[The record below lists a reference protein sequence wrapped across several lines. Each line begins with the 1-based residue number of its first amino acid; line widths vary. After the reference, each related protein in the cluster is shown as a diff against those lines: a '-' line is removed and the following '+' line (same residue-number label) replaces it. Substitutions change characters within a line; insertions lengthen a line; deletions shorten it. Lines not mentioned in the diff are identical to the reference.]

1 MKIKKGDNIKVIAGK
16 DKGKTGTVKEAFP
29 KKDMVLVEGV
39 NVLTKHEKARRRGS
53 KGQVVQK
60 AFPIHVSNVM
70 IVDPKTGKPSRVG
83 KKKVGEK
90 MTRVA
95 KKSGQS
101 LS

>member
-83 KKKVGEK
+83 KKKVGDK

>member
-1 MKIKKGDNIKVIAGK
+1 MIAGK

-60 AFPIHVSNVM
+60 SFPIHVSNVM
-70 IVDPKTGKPSRVG
+70 IVDPKTGKVSRVG

-90 MTRVA
+90 MTRVS